1 MDYNVIAH
9 AASKLQKRKE
19 MTNTVGNR
27 GIIAVDKIG
36 CKVLFLNPQTYE
48 TETAIDGFQRT
59 VHELLVMPE
68 AGVAYVPIYGD
79 GIHGRN
85 PNPGHTLHVI
95 DLLGRKVAASID
107 LSPYIAPHT
116 LRLALDGLIYI
127 TCENSAVVVVIDPKT
142 NRMIDAINSGS
153 TNGHRLA
160 IAPDGQRLYTDNEED
175 ASVSVIDLP
184 NRKLLGQIKTPQ
196 ALAGIA
202 VSNDGKFVIAVSDEQ
217 PVIFVIDTTSGKVV
231 REVKMEGAPRPA
243 QIARYS
249 PDGKMIVVSNLNSDL
264 LSFIDIL
271 FRNQFTVRVGSQPMD
286 FAFRGEELF
295 VGCQGDGSMHVIDIQ
310 GRRVRQR
317 FQAGTGCESV
327 GFF

>member
-1 MDYNVIAH
+1 MD
-9 AASKLQKRKE
+9 
-19 MTNTVGNR
+19 MTNIGNIR
-27 GIIAVDKIG
+27 GMIAVDKIG
-36 CKVLFLNPQTYE
+36 CKILFLNPQTYV
-48 TETAIDGFQRT
+48 TETVLDGFQRT
-59 VHELLVMPE
+59 VHELLVIPE
-68 AGVAYVPIYGD
+68 ANRAYVPIYGD

-95 DLLGRKVAASID
+95 DLMKREVAESID
-107 LSPYIAPHT
+107 LSPFRAPHT
-116 LRLALDGLIYI
+116 VRLGADGMIYI
-127 TCENSAVVVVIDPKT
+127 TCENSSVVAAIDPKT
-142 NRMIDAINSGS
+142 NKMAYAIDSGS

-202 VSNDGKFVIAVSDEQ
+202 VSNDGKTVVAVSDDK
-217 PVIFVIDTTSGKVV
+217 PVIFVIDVASEKVV
-231 REVKMEGAPRPA
+231 REVTLEGAPKPA

-249 PDGKMIVVSNLNSDL
+249 PDGKRVIVSNLNSNMLHIIDA
-264 LSFIDIL
+264 SFDM
-271 FRNQFTVRVGSQPMD
+271 QKAVPVGSQPMD
-286 FAFRGEELF
+286 FAFRGDELF
-295 VGCQGDGSMHVIDIQ
+295 VGCQGDGSMHVIDVPAA
-310 GRRVRQR
+310 RVKQS

>member
-1 MDYNVIAH
+1 
-9 AASKLQKRKE
+9 
-19 MTNTVGNR
+19 MTATVGNR

-36 CKVLFLNPQTYE
+36 CKILFLNPQTYE

-95 DLLGRKVAASID
+95 DLIGRKVAASID

-127 TCENSAVVVVIDPKT
+127 TCENSAVVAVIDPKT
-142 NRMIDAINSGS
+142 NKMIDAINSGS
-153 TNGHRLA
+153 ANGHRLA

-217 PVIFVIDTTSGKVV
+217 PVIFVIDTTAGKVV
-231 REVKMEGAPRPA
+231 REVKMARRGQPRLRA
-243 QIARYS
+243 IRRTAR
-249 PDGKMIVVSNLNSDL
+249 
-264 LSFIDIL
+264 
-271 FRNQFTVRVGSQPMD
+271 
-286 FAFRGEELF
+286 
-295 VGCQGDGSMHVIDIQ
+295 
-310 GRRVRQR
+310 
-317 FQAGTGCESV
+317 
-327 GFF
+327 

>member
-1 MDYNVIAH
+1 MDYNIIAY
-9 AASKLQKRKE
+9 AGSKLQKRKE
-19 MTNTVGNR
+19 MTATVGNR

-36 CKVLFLNPQTYE
+36 CKILFLNPQTYE

-95 DLLGRKVAASID
+95 DLIGRKVAASID

-127 TCENSAVVVVIDPKT
+127 TCENSAVVAVIDPKT
-142 NRMIDAINSGS
+142 TKMIDAINSGS
-153 TNGHRLA
+153 ANGHRLA

-202 VSNDGKFVIAVSDEQ
+202 VSNDSKFVIAVSDEQ
-217 PVIFVIDTTSGKVV
+217 PVIFVIDTTAGKVV

-264 LSFIDIL
+264 LSFIDIS
-271 FRNQFTVRVGSQPMD
+271 FGNQFTVQVGSQPMD

-295 VGCQGDGSMHVIDIQ
+295 VGCQGDGTMHVIDIQ
-310 GRRVRQR
+310 GRRVKQR

>member
-1 MDYNVIAH
+1 V
-9 AASKLQKRKE
+9 
-19 MTNTVGNR
+19 T
-27 GIIAVDKIG
+27 
-36 CKVLFLNPQTYE
+36 
-48 TETAIDGFQRT
+48 
-59 VHELLVMPE
+59 PE

-95 DLLGRKVAASID
+95 DLIGRKVAASID

-127 TCENSAVVVVIDPKT
+127 TCENSAVVAVIDPKT
-142 NRMIDAINSGS
+142 NKMIDAINSGS

-175 ASVSVIDLP
+175 ASVSVIDLR

-217 PVIFVIDTTSGKVV
+217 PVIFVIDTTAGKVA
-231 REVKMEGAPRPA
+231 REVEMEGAPRPA

-264 LSFIDIL
+264 LSFIDIS
-271 FRNQFTVRVGSQPMD
+271 FGNQFTVQVGSQPMD

-295 VGCQGDGSMHVIDIQ
+295 VGCQGDGTMHVIDIR
-310 GRRVRQR
+310 GRRVKQS
-317 FQAGTGCESV
+317 FQVGSGCESV

>member
-1 MDYNVIAH
+1 
-9 AASKLQKRKE
+9 

-95 DLLGRKVAASID
+95 DLIGRKVAASID

-127 TCENSAVVVVIDPKT
+127 TCENSAVVAVIDPKT
-142 NRMIDAINSGS
+142 NKMIDAINSGS

-249 PDGKMIVVSNLNSDL
+249 PDGKMIIVSNLNSDL
-264 LSFIDIL
+264 LSFIDIS
-271 FRNQFTVRVGSQPMD
+271 FGNQFTVQVGSQPMD
-286 FAFRGEELF
+286 FAFRGEELS
-295 VGCQGDGSMHVIDIQ
+295 VGCQGDGTMHVIDIR
-310 GRRVRQR
+310 GRRVKQR